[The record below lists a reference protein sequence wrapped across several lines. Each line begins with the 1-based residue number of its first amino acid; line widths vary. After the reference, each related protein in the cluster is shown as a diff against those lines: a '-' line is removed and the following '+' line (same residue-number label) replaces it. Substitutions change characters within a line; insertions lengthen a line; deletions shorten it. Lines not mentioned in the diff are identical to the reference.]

1 VKSRKL
7 RASPL
12 VRAGLIIG
20 GALAGYLWS
29 RRSGKAGAAARFREL
44 SEGRADGAR
53 VAIVGGGFAGLAA
66 ASALG
71 RAGLRGEKV
80 VPILVDR
87 NNFNVWTP
95 LLYQVVTGS
104 VDPGHV
110 NYPLRF
116 AARDNG
122 FVFRESEL
130 RGVDLDRKMLT
141 LDDGDLSYDYL
152 ILALGSVPNYFGMS
166 NVARETLPLKWSG
179 NAIDIHNRIIET
191 FEQADLVDDPVLR
204 RELLTIGI
212 VGGGATGVELAGSLH
227 DLIHGTLLRQ
237 YPRIRADE
245 VRIILI
251 EAKTRLLPETVERMS
266 VIAERHFASLRSPS
280 VEVWLNTCVGGAST
294 GTLLFAD
301 GRTLKAG
308 TLIWSA
314 GIRAHPLAD
323 HLPVPRASDGRP
335 LVNRYLELPEH
346 PDVFV
351 VGDLACYI
359 DRATRRPLP
368 ANAQFAIQG
377 GNRAAANVLR
387 QLRGQSLEPFDYRRL
402 GDAVSLGAGAGV
414 TEVGGVVFDGFPAL
428 VIRRGI
434 YLLNLIG
441 LKNRLDVL
449 IDWVAEAAQRQN
461 IARFGG
467 TGAVEGV
474 VAAEPALI
482 SGELSCPLTTPT
494 WPEPPTEEEPRAA

>member
-1 VKSRKL
+1 
-7 RASPL
+7 
-12 VRAGLIIG
+12 
-20 GALAGYLWS
+20 
-29 RRSGKAGAAARFREL
+29 
-44 SEGRADGAR
+44 

-80 VPILVDR
+80 VPILIDR

-104 VDPGHV
+104 VVPGHV

-141 LDDGDLSYDYL
+141 LDDGELSYDYL
-152 ILALGSVPNYFGMS
+152 ILALGSVPNYFGM
-166 NVARETLPLKWSG
+166 NQVARETLPLKWSG
-179 NAIDIHNRIIET
+179 NAIDIHNRVIEA
-191 FEQADLVDDPVLR
+191 FEQAELVDDPALR

-212 VGGGATGVELAGSLH
+212 VGGGATGVELAGSLY

-237 YPRIRADE
+237 YPRIRAEE

-251 EAKTRLLPETVERMS
+251 EAKTRLRPGTVERMS
-266 VIAERHFASLRSPS
+266 VIAERHFATLRRPT
-280 VEVWLNTCVGGAST
+280 VEVWLNACVGGASA
-294 GTLLFAD
+294 GTLQFAD

-308 TLIWSA
+308 TLVWSA
-314 GIRAHPLAD
+314 GIRAHPLASQ
-323 HLPVPRASDGRP
+323 LPVPRTSDGRP

-351 VGDLACYI
+351 VGDLAAYI
-359 DRATRRPLP
+359 DQKSRRPLP

-377 GNRAAANVLR
+377 GNCAATNVLR
-387 QLRGQSLEPFDYRRL
+387 QLRGEPLAPFDYHRL
-402 GDAVSLGAGAGV
+402 GDAVSLGAGAGA
-414 TEVGGVVFDGFPAL
+414 TEVWGTVFDGFPAL

-441 LKNRLDVL
+441 LKNRLGVL
-449 IDWVAEAAQRQN
+449 IDWAAEAAKRQN
-461 IARFGG
+461 ISRFGG
-467 TGAVEGV
+467 TGPVEGV
-474 VAAEPALI
+474 VVSEPAPI
-482 SGELSCPLTTPT
+482 SGGLSCPVTTPT
-494 WPEPPTEEEPRAA
+494 WPEPPAESERRAA